1 MDKRELSSF
10 YADGSLIS
18 YYGFV
23 DTLLPV
29 HQERSQ
35 EFVCRGLHFF
45 LWGAQPK
52 RETWLSLIYIDLTLN
67 KNRIELEIEIVLVN
81 YYLMFTI
88 FYLTNTPFNFE
99 SSNLF

>member
-1 MDKRELSSF
+1 MPN
-10 YADGSLIS
+10 GSLIS

-23 DTLLPV
+23 DTLQPV

-45 LWGAQPK
+45 GGGGQPK
-52 RETWLSLIYIDLTLN
+52 RETWLSLIYIDFTWH
-67 KNRIELEIEIVLVN
+67 KNRIELEIEIALVN

-88 FYLTNTPFNFE
+88 FHLTNTPFNFE